1 MNYNL
6 QNMNLR
12 KWELAVMEFTVSNLI
27 ILFSVFMIVS
37 NINEAVE
44 AEIQIPIV
52 LECKN
57 LFMDKDR

>member
-1 MNYNL
+1 M
-6 QNMNLR
+6 
-12 KWELAVMEFTVSNLI
+12 ELTVSNLI

-44 AEIQIPIV
+44 AEIQISIV

-57 LFMDKDR
+57 LFMEKDR

>member
-1 MNYNL
+1 
-6 QNMNLR
+6 
-12 KWELAVMEFTVSNLI
+12 MEFTVSNLL
-27 ILFSVFMIVS
+27 ILFSMFMIVS
-37 NINEAVE
+37 NINAAVE

>member
-1 MNYNL
+1 
-6 QNMNLR
+6 
-12 KWELAVMEFTVSNLI
+12 MEFTVSNLI

-37 NINEAVE
+37 NINEAVVE
-44 AEIQIPIV
+44 VEIQIPII

>member
-1 MNYNL
+1 
-6 QNMNLR
+6 
-12 KWELAVMEFTVSNLI
+12 MEFTVSNLI

-44 AEIQIPIV
+44 AEIQISIF

-57 LFMDKDR
+57 LILDKDC

>member
-6 QNMNLR
+6 QNMNLW

-27 ILFSVFMIVS
+27 ILFSLFMIVS
-37 NINEAVE
+37 NINAAVE

-52 LECKN
+52 SECKN